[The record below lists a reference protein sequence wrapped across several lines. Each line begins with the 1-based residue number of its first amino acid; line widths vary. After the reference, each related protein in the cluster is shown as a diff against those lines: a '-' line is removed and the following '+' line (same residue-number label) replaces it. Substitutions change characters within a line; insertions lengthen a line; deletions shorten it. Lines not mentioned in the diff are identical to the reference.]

1 MSRQQPGHYVT
12 PEAAAAAE
20 EMLKHPR
27 HCREYPGGIQVY
39 PCQGEFVGEFV
50 VADEAGWLPGTFD
63 TPEQAVEF
71 AMRAADGEVGDE

>member
-1 MSRQQPGHYVT
+1 MSDYAT

-27 HCREYPGGIQVY
+27 RCREYPGGIRVY
-39 PCQGEFVGEFV
+39 PVDGEFV
-50 VADEAGWLPGTFD
+50 VADDAGWLPGAFD

-71 AMRAADGEVGDE
+71 ARRAASGKDPAS

>member
-1 MSRQQPGHYVT
+1 MSGYIT

-27 HCREYPGGIQVY
+27 QCREYPGGIRVY
-39 PCQGEFVGEFV
+39 PVDGEFV
-50 VADEAGWLPGTFD
+50 VADDAGWLPGTFD

-71 AMRAADGEVGDE
+71 ATRAACGKDPTS

>member
-12 PEAAAAAE
+12 SEAAAAAE

-27 HCREYPGGIQVY
+27 HCREYQGGIQVY
-39 PCQGEFVGEFV
+39 PVDGEFV
-50 VADEAGWLPGTFD
+50 VADDAGWLPGTYD

-71 AMRAADGEVGDE
+71 AMRAAGGKVRGE